1 MRMAGTV
8 KARLD
13 QAHCEYDIV
22 AHPHSST
29 SLESA
34 RVAQV
39 PAERLAK
46 SVILDDRHRHYM
58 MAVLPAN
65 RHLDLSKIQS
75 TGDWQLT
82 KESDLPHLFSDCERG
97 AIPAL
102 GSAYEMDMW
111 LDPALTRQNDIYLEA
126 GNHHYLVHMSM
137 DQYLKLVPHAQ
148 VREISDS

>member
-1 MRMAGTV
+1 MRMAKTV
-8 KARLD
+8 KERLD
-13 QAHCEYDIV
+13 QVHCEYDTV
-22 AHPHSST
+22 AHPHSAT

-65 RHLDLSKIQS
+65 RHLDMSKVLS

-82 KESDLPHLFSDCERG
+82 KESDLPHLFDDCERG

-102 GSAYEMDMW
+102 GSAYDMDMW
-111 LDPALTRQNDIYLEA
+111 LDPALTRQKDIYLEA
-126 GNHHYLVHMSM
+126 GNHHYLVHMTM
-137 DQYLKLVPHAQ
+137 DQYLKLVPRAQ
-148 VREISDS
+148 VRDISNS